1 MDETNNLQGNGGCHH
16 HCENLE
22 GGHEC
27 SCRAGFAMSGDG
39 APCVDVDECSADYYD
54 CDQQCVLRQSRGI
67 SSAVLF

>member
-27 SCRAGFAMSGDG
+27 SCRAGFAMSEDG
-39 APCVDVDECSADYYD
+39 ATCVDVDECSAGYYD
-54 CDQQCVLRQSRGI
+54 CDQRCV
-67 SSAVLF
+67 